1 MTLRIGEISVSKHI
15 NQGISGK
22 AGRGDVTNSFSK
34 EGSMKERK
42 WFLGIVLAI
51 FIVFFLAT
59 GLFAA
64 KPGFDDKEIRIA
76 QFGPQTGPAAPWG
89 AVARG
94 TGLLFQIVNEEGG
107 IHGRKIKYFSRDDQY
122 NPAQTVAIV
131 KELVEREG
139 IFSFTGG
146 VSSAGG
152 NAIKGFLAE
161 NKILW
166 VTPGSAGVN
175 TDGKGEIDPVMN
187 PYRFYSYPLFQDEAS
202 ILTKY
207 LVEKKGYKKIG
218 FLYQNDSYG
227 KSGLAGCTQRLD
239 TYKMKLTESIPVE
252 PTDKDLASQ
261 ILKFKSSGVEAII
274 MWVSPTLGAIAMKT
288 SATVGLKTQWVSCD
302 GLSDYPLMHKITGG
316 LWEGVI
322 TGAFVPT
329 PDSTEPLVVKY
340 REAAKRLAPQERWG
354 VFYMAGLQFAESLVE
369 ALRRTGPNL
378 STEAVIEKLYTFKD
392 WKGIGGEITWNKNR
406 HQGTDS
412 VQIQQCGPG
421 GKAILLQ
428 DWTANEL
435 ATWKK

>member
-1 MTLRIGEISVSKHI
+1 MKRSKVLFATLVS
-15 NQGISGK
+15 
-22 AGRGDVTNSFSK
+22 
-34 EGSMKERK
+34 
-42 WFLGIVLAI
+42 AI
-51 FIVFFLAT
+51 AVMIFFVADIQ
-59 GLFAA
+59 AA

-94 TGLLFQIVNEEGG
+94 AGLLFDMVNEEGG

-122 NPAQTVAIV
+122 NPAQTAAIV
-131 KELVEREG
+131 KDLVEKEG

-161 NKILW
+161 NRILW

-187 PYRFYSYPLFQDEAS
+187 PYRYYSYPLFQDEAS
-202 ILTKY
+202 VLTKY
-207 LVEKKGYKKIG
+207 LVEKKGFKRIG

-227 KSGLAGCTQRLD
+227 KSGLAGCVQRLD
-239 TYKMKLTESIPVE
+239 TYKMKLAECIPVE

-261 ILKFKSSGVEAII
+261 MLKFKSANLDAII
-274 MWVSPTLGAIAMKT
+274 MWVSPTLGAITMKT
-288 SATVGLKTQWVSCD
+288 AANVGLKTQWVSCD
-302 GLSDYPLMHKITGG
+302 GLSDYPLMYKITGG

-340 REAAKRLAPQERWG
+340 REAAKRLAPKERWG
-354 VFYMAGLQFAESLVE
+354 VFYMAGILFAEPLVE
-369 ALRRTGPNL
+369 ALRQAGPNL
-378 STEAVIEKLYTFKD
+378 STEAVIAKLNTFKD
-392 WKGIGGEITWNKNR
+392 WKGMGGKITWNANR

-421 GKAILLQ
+421 AKAILLQ

>member
-1 MTLRIGEISVSKHI
+1 MRGSKKGFVVSLVISMVFLF
-15 NQGISGK
+15 
-22 AGRGDVTNSFSK
+22 AVD
-34 EGSMKERK
+34 SM
-42 WFLGIVLAI
+42 
-51 FIVFFLAT
+51 
-59 GLFAA
+59 AA

-76 QFGPQTGPAAPWG
+76 QFGPQTGSAAPWG

-94 TGLLFQIVNEEGG
+94 AGLLFEMVNEEGG

-122 NPAQTVAIV
+122 NPAQTAAIV
-131 KELVEREG
+131 KELVEKEG

-161 NKILW
+161 NRILW

-187 PYRFYSYPLFQDEAS
+187 PYRYYSYPLFQDEAS
-202 ILTKY
+202 VLTKY
-207 LVEKKGYKKIG
+207 LVEKKGFKRIG

-227 KSGLAGCTQRLD
+227 KSGLAGCVQRLD
-239 TYKMKLTESIPVE
+239 TYKMKLAECIPVE

-261 ILKFKSSGVEAII
+261 MLKFKNSNLDAII
-274 MWVSPTLGAIAMKT
+274 MWVSPTLGAITMKT
-288 SATVGLKTQWVSCD
+288 AANVGLKTQWVSCD
-302 GLSDYPLMHKITGG
+302 GLSDYPLMYKITGG

-340 REAAKRLAPQERWG
+340 REAAKRLAPKERWG
-354 VFYMAGLQFAESLVE
+354 VFYMAGIQFAEPLVE
-369 ALRRTGPNL
+369 ALRRAGPNL
-378 STEAVIEKLYTFKD
+378 STEAVIAQLNTFKD
-392 WKGIGGEITWNKNR
+392 WKGIGGKITWNKDR

-435 ATWKK
+435 ASWKK

>member
-1 MTLRIGEISVSKHI
+1 MKQSKITFTMLLIISV
-15 NQGISGK
+15 
-22 AGRGDVTNSFSK
+22 
-34 EGSMKERK
+34 
-42 WFLGIVLAI
+42 I
-51 FIVFFLAT
+51 F
-59 GLFAA
+59 LFAA
-64 KPGFDDKEIRIA
+64 TNILAAQPGFDDKEIRIA

-94 TGLLFQIVNEEGG
+94 SGLLFQIVNEEGG
-107 IHGRKIKYFSRDDQY
+107 INGRKIKYFMRDDQY
-122 NPAQTVAIV
+122 NPAQTAAIV

-139 IFSFTGG
+139 IFAFTGG

-152 NAIKGFLAE
+152 NAVKGFLAE

-175 TDGKGEIDPVMN
+175 TDAKGEIDPVMN
-187 PYRFYSYPLFQDEAS
+187 PYRYYSYPLFQDEAS
-202 ILTKY
+202 VLTKY
-207 LVEKKGYKKIG
+207 LVEKMGFKKIG

-227 KSGLAGCTQRLD
+227 KSGLAGCVQRLD
-239 TYKMKLTESIPVE
+239 SYKMKLTEAIPVE

-261 ILKFKSSGVEAII
+261 ILRFKNSGVEAAI

-288 SATVGLKTQWVSCD
+288 SANVGFKTQWVSCN
-302 GLSDYPLMHKITGG
+302 GLSDYPLMNKITGG

-322 TGAFVPT
+322 TGAFVPP
-329 PDSTEPLVVKY
+329 PDSTDPLVVKY
-340 REAAKRLAPQERWG
+340 QNAAKRLAPQERWG
-354 VFYMAGLQFAESLVE
+354 VFYMAGIQFAESLVE
-369 ALRRTGPNL
+369 ALRLAGPNL
-378 STEAVIEKLYTFKD
+378 STERVIEKLNTFKD
-392 WKGIGGEITWNKNR
+392 WKGMGGKITWNKNR

-412 VQIQQCGPG
+412 VQIQKCGPG

>member
-1 MTLRIGEISVSKHI
+1 MKRSRILFTMLLVS
-15 NQGISGK
+15 S
-22 AGRGDVTNSFSK
+22 
-34 EGSMKERK
+34 
-42 WFLGIVLAI
+42 AI
-51 FIVFFLAT
+51 FLFTADI
-59 GLFAA
+59 FAA
-64 KPGFDDKEIRIA
+64 KAGFDDKEIRIA

-94 TGLLFQIVNEEGG
+94 AGLLFQIVNEEGG

-122 NPAQTVAIV
+122 NPAQTAAIV

-139 IFSFTGG
+139 IFAFTGG

-152 NAIKGFLAE
+152 NAVKGFLAE

-175 TDGKGEIDPVMN
+175 TDAKGEIDPVMN
-187 PYRFYSYPLFQDEAS
+187 PYRYYSYPLFQDEAS
-202 ILTKY
+202 VLTKY
-207 LVEKKGYKKIG
+207 LVEKMGFKKIG

-227 KSGLAGCTQRLD
+227 KSGLAGCIERLD
-239 TYKMKLTESIPVE
+239 SYKMKLTEAIPVE

-261 ILKFKSSGVEAII
+261 ILRFKNSGVEAAI

-288 SATVGLKTQWVSCD
+288 SANVGFKTQWVSCN
-302 GLSDYPLMHKITGG
+302 GLSDYPLMNKITGG

-322 TGAFVPT
+322 TGAFVPP
-329 PDSTEPLVVKY
+329 PDSTDPLVVKY
-340 REAAKRLAPQERWG
+340 QNAAKRLSPEERWG
-354 VFYMAGLQFAESLVE
+354 VFYMAGIQFAESLVE
-369 ALRRTGPNL
+369 ALRLAGPNL
-378 STEAVIEKLYTFKD
+378 STEKVIEKLGTFKD
-392 WKGIGGEITWNKNR
+392 WKGMGGKITWNKNR

-412 VQIQQCGPG
+412 VQIQKCGPG